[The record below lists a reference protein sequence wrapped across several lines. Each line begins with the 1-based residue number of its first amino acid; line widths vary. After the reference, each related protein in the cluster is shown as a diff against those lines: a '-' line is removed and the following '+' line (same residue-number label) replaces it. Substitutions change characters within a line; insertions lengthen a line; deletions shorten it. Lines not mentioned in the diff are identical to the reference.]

1 MESREK
7 LQTPSQR
14 WRICCLF
21 ACAKEPGCKER
32 PCQQGNGEL
41 SPLTELG
48 QKPDV
53 FGRQFFPK
61 ISDNSVAWPT
71 PDFRPRKPLL
81 DF

>member
-1 MESREK
+1 MT
-7 LQTPSQR
+7 LVDSQ
-14 WRICCLF
+14 
-21 ACAKEPGCKER
+21 P
-32 PCQQGNGEL
+32 GNGEL

-71 PDFRPRKPLL
+71 PDFRPRKPVL